1 MRLSREL
8 TLCFSLLLAAPVLSA
23 AATPADMEGR
33 VAACAACHGEEGRS
47 PEEGYAPSI
56 AGKPAG
62 YLHQQ
67 LANFRDGR
75 RQHRVMQQMLA
86 YLGDD
91 YLREMAA
98 YYAVQ
103 QPALAARARGAAPA
117 TLARGRELVE
127 HGDPERELPACRSCH
142 GSELLGVQPAIPG
155 LLALSSDYLSAQ
167 LGAWREGVRHAAQ
180 PDCMAAIAERL
191 TRDEIAAVTAWIAS
205 RPVPDPHAPA
215 ESLPGE
221 LPIPCGGVP

>member
-1 MRLSREL
+1 MR
-8 TLCFSLLLAAPVLSA
+8 SA
-23 AATPADMEGR
+23 ACSCATI
-33 VAACAACHGEEGRS
+33 CS
-47 PEEGYAPSI
+47 YAPSI

-86 YLGDD
+86 YLADD

-103 QPALAARARGAAPA
+103 QAALAARARGAQPEAL
-117 TLARGRELVE
+117 THGRTLVE
-127 HGDPERELPACRSCH
+127 QGDPGRDLPACTSCH
-142 GSELLGVQPAIPG
+142 GAALLGVEPAIPG

-167 LGAWREGVRHAAQ
+167 LGAWREGVRHAAS
-180 PDCMAAIAERL
+180 PDCMASITERL
-191 TRDEIAAVTAWIAS
+191 TRDDIAAITAWIAS
-205 RPVPDPHAPA
+205 RAVPRPHSPA
-215 ESLPGE
+215 SSLPGE
-221 LPIPCGGVP
+221 LPMPCGGVP